1 VGKYVLFFS
10 VVQEKIVCLICTK
23 EVSVPKEYS
32 LCHLETIYK
41 EKFGLLEDELMEG
54 KLNLLKS
61 NLQWQRN
68 VFVVANKLSIAVVYV
83 NFAVLQV
90 IAKQLKLFTYTEFV
104 KKYILRLMKYF
115 ALKNSIF
122 LKLSVCLQIQ

>member
-1 VGKYVLFFS
+1 
-10 VVQEKIVCLICTK
+10 
-23 EVSVPKEYS
+23 VPKEYS